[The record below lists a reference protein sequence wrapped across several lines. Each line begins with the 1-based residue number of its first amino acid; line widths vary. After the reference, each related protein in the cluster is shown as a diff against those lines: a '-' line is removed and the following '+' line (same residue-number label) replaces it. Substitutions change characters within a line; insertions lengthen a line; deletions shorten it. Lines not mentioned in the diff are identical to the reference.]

1 MSEIVY
7 DATQCL
13 PYEDYLGFLKRAQLG
28 RMYPKR
34 DFEARI
40 TRVLANAGVTV
51 VAREDGEVV
60 GTCMGMTDF
69 GYFLFITDLSV
80 PATHADR
87 GVAAELVRLSVEA
100 AGGPEDITVIT
111 WAMPQT
117 MPFYAEQ
124 GIVPQEGLIARDA
137 PIDAW
142 FDPAKPDS

>member
-7 DATQCL
+7 ESDKPL
-13 PYEDYLGFLKRAQLG
+13 PYQDYLGFLQSAQLG

-34 DFEARI
+34 DFEERI

-51 VAREDGEVV
+51 VAREDGEIV
-60 GTCMGMTDF
+60 GCCMGLTDF
-69 GYFLFITDLSV
+69 GYFLFLTDLSV
-80 PATHADR
+80 APSHEGR
-87 GVAAELVRLSVEA
+87 GVGKELVRLAIEA
-100 AGGPEDITVIT
+100 AGGADDITVIT

-117 MPFYAEQ
+117 LPFYAEL

-142 FDPAKPDS
+142 FDPAKPSS